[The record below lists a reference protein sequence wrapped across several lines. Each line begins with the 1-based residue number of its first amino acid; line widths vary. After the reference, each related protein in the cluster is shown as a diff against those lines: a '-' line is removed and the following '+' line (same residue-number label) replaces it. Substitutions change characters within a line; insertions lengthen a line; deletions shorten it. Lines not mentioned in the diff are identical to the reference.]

1 MDYVK
6 MGIKILDKVIKVIKK
21 ELIHN
26 GKEKKKTDEK
36 DTCGD
41 SNTGS

>member
-21 ELIHN
+21 ELID
-26 GKEKKKTDEK
+26 KEKKKTNEK

-41 SNTGS
+41 SDTGS

>member
-1 MDYVK
+1 